1 MTAIRGIGSTVSLQL
16 LEDVA
21 FNSSVPLPLRR
32 EAAAALGRSYGGE
45 NRVLELLREGKL
57 PETLI
62 ASAVTGVSNAWRQD
76 VRTEAASYLDQHS
89 QENATALPPM
99 KELLALEGDKDNGK
113 LVFNKTCSICHQVG
127 EVGTDFGPNL
137 TEIGSKLSR
146 EAQYISIIHPDAGIS
161 FGFEGYR
168 IDMKDGSTLGGII
181 SSKTETDIDLKQPD
195 GSVVSL
201 KTSDIAAI
209 SQLENSMMPAGL
221 QHTMTANELVDLVEY
236 LMSLK
241 RDS

>member
-1 MTAIRGIGSTVSLQL
+1 MAFSTS
-16 LEDVA
+16 
-21 FNSSVPLPLRR
+21 FPLPLRR
-32 EAAAALGRSYGGE
+32 EAAASIGRSYGGE
-45 NRVLELLREGKL
+45 NRILELLRENKV
-57 PETLI
+57 PENLI

-76 VRTEAASYLDQHS
+76 VRAEAATYLNNQT
-89 QENATALPPM
+89 QENTAALPPM
-99 KELLALEGDKDNGK
+99 KELLAVEGDKDKGK
-113 LVFNKTCSICHQVG
+113 LVFSRTCSICHQVG
-127 EVGTDFGPNL
+127 DAGVDFGPKL

-181 SSKTETDIDLKQPD
+181 ASKTETDIDLKLPD

-201 KTSDIAAI
+201 KTSDIAAMT
-209 SQLENSMMPAGL
+209 QLENSMMPAGL
-221 QHTMTANELVDLVEY
+221 QNTMSTEELVDLVEY

-241 RDS
+241 RNS